1 MSSGRIQLAS
11 IGIQD
16 YFLTSNPDITYF
28 QKVYKKHTSF
38 ALETLDNP
46 FTGAD
51 ADFGSEIHFE
61 IPRKGDLIRTI
72 YFKVE
77 LPALGKDTENGNI
90 PPEIITDNIGY
101 TDSIGNAMIDYADLI
116 IGGQLIER
124 ITGEYME
131 IHNQLFTTD
140 SRMKSLE
147 YLVGTTGN
155 TTCGNATPLNN
166 YPRTFTI
173 PLPFYYYRHE
183 PLAIPLCAL
192 TRQEVE
198 VVIKLKPLADLY
210 IRTLN
215 DPSDPDSYPDIPPA
229 GTKLGN
235 VSLPV
240 EYVFIQP
247 EEQNF
252 FKSVELNYLITQVQ
266 RSVSVIKN
274 TTLNPSFRL
283 NFVNPVKEMFFAVQN
298 SNVIESNNI
307 TGNQTFN
314 FTNEFNNFNSNTQLE
329 NLQLEFNGQPIIE
342 REIANSIFMFAVQPL
357 LNHTRQPKTSH
368 KRIFFSYSFAID
380 PESADPTGQINMS
393 RIQNQYLYLNLMG
406 KTDGGPNLPPGTTR
420 HVKVYAKSYNILR
433 IKNGLAGL
441 LFIDNNTK

>member
-16 YFLTSNPDITYF
+16 YFLTNNPDITYF
-28 QKVYKKHTSF
+28 QKIYKKHTSF

-46 FTGAD
+46 FTGSD
-51 ADFGSEIHFE
+51 ADFGSEIHCE

-72 YFKVE
+72 YFKAT
-77 LPALGKDTENGNI
+77 LPQLNDGTIATS
-90 PPEIITDNIGY
+90 NIGY
-101 TDSIGNAMIDYADLI
+101 TDSIGNAMIQYADLI
-116 IGGQLIER
+116 IGGQLVER

-131 IHNQLFTTD
+131 IHNQLFTPD
-140 SRMKSLE
+140 SKMRSLE

-155 TTCGNATPLNN
+155 LTCGNATTDND
-166 YPRTFTI
+166 YPRTI
-173 PLPFYYYRHE
+173 LVPLPFYYYRHE

-198 VVIKLKPLADLY
+198 VIIKLKPLNELY
-210 IRTLN
+210 IRGLP
-215 DPSDPDSYPDIPPA
+215 PSSGIITPEAPPD
-229 GTKLGN
+229 TKLGN
-235 VSLPV
+235 ISLPV

-252 FKSVELNYLITQVQ
+252 FKSVELNYLITQLQ
-266 RSVSVIKN
+266 KSETTIKHDTGTIN
-274 TTLNPSFRL
+274 DGAPFRL
-283 NFVNPVKEMFFAVQN
+283 NFINPVKEMYFAFQN
-298 SNVIESNNI
+298 SNVIEQDTI

-314 FTNEFNNFNSNTQLE
+314 FLNEFNVKNSNTQLE

-342 REIANSIFMFAVQPL
+342 SEIADSNFMFALQPM
-357 LNHTRQPKTSH
+357 LNHTRQPKTED
-368 KRIFFSYSFAID
+368 KRIFFNYSFALD

-393 RIQNQYLYLNLMG
+393 RIQNQQLTLKLTG
-406 KTDGGPNLPPGTTR
+406 NLPDGSTR
-420 HVKVYAKSYNILR
+420 HIKVYAKSYNILR

-441 LFIDNNTK
+441 LFIDNNTT

>member
-46 FTGAD
+46 FTGSD
-51 ADFGSEIHFE
+51 ADFGSEIHCE

-77 LPALGKDTENGNI
+77 LPALTTES
-90 PPEIITDNIGY
+90 TANIGY
-101 TDSIGNAMIDYADLI
+101 TDSIGNAMIQYADLI

-140 SRMKSLE
+140 SRMRSLE

-155 TTCGNATPLNN
+155 TTCGNATSDNN

-198 VVIKLKPLADLY
+198 VVIKLKPLDDLY
-210 IRTLN
+210 IRS
-215 DPSDPDSYPDIPPA
+215 PVDPDSTPYVYPDIPPA
-229 GTKLGN
+229 GTKLGKI
-235 VSLPV
+235 SLPV

-252 FKSVELNYLITQVQ
+252 FKSVELNYLITQIQ
-266 RSVSVIKN
+266 RSESVINNVSGTKN
-274 TTLNPSFRL
+274 DGAPFRL
-283 NFVNPVKEMFFAVQN
+283 NFVNPVKEMFFAIQN

-314 FTNEFNNFNSNTQLE
+314 FTNEFNHYNSNTQLE
-329 NLQLEFNGQPIIE
+329 SLQLEFNGQPIIE
-342 REIANSIFMFAVQPL
+342 REIADTNFMFALQSM
-357 LNHTRQPKTSH
+357 LNHTRQPKTTD
-368 KRIFFSYSFAID
+368 KRIFFTYSFALD

-393 RIQNQYLYLNLMG
+393 RIQNQQLTLKLTRRESSTG
-406 KTDGGPNLPPGTTR
+406 VEDLPVGTTR

-441 LFIDNNTK
+441 LFIDNNTN